1 MVPSDPLE
9 QNGAPPTRLGSNE
22 GFSRLTTELTLTVWR
37 EWDAVSLEIG
47 VETAPTGVTKIARRK
62 IELRMDRILNL
73 DLFRFTNLH
82 RTHVSAL

>member
-1 MVPSDPLE
+1 M
-9 QNGAPPTRLGSNE
+9 
-22 GFSRLTTELTLTVWR
+22 
-37 EWDAVSLEIG
+37 EIG
-47 VETAPTGVTKIARRK
+47 VETAPAGVTKIARRK